1 MLNLSHVLSNP
12 GITEGQGVR
21 ALSWKQVG
29 LPVCLTEPLG
39 EVDRIQRLLWIAI
52 ALHRLATVLCSSINQ

>member
-1 MLNLSHVLSNP
+1 MSIRYAKLHGLDW
-12 GITEGQGVR
+12 T
-21 ALSWKQVG
+21 QVG